1 MDLQKAHGCNKTKDM
16 KRLFTITFLFI
27 STLCFSQVIG
37 KTVTEDYTAGF
48 ETPGSVYE
56 IPEYMGE
63 PVPVAILS
71 IGITEDILAQY
82 PELGDYRVGL
92 GLSNITVAFMEETF
106 RFDFVETRD
115 EIKNRMVTQYKASAK
130 GLSANK
136 IELKGNIVLAKYFGY
151 IEVYD
156 FSISEDETINLKDGV
171 KNTLVTRLGLQLRL
185 VDAETGLYMT
195 GSGLGKAVTTREVTL
210 LNDENL
216 EEVAFNQSSI
226 GISTRK
232 ALNTAVYKIV
242 RRMRQKKIF
251 DH

>member
-1 MDLQKAHGCNKTKDM
+1 M
-16 KRLFTITFLFI
+16 KYLLLLLSFLFSFI
-27 STLCFSQVIG
+27 SVGQTIG
-37 KTVTEDYTAGF
+37 KTVTESYTAGF
-48 ETPGSVYE
+48 ESQASVYE
-56 IPEYMGE
+56 IPEYFGE

-71 IGITEDILAQY
+71 IGVNQEVLDQY

-92 GLSNITVAFMEETF
+92 GLSNITVAFMDETF
-106 RFDFVETRD
+106 RFEFVETRD
-115 EIKNRMVTQYKASAK
+115 EIKDRMIKQYKASK
-130 GLSANK
+130 NGLSANVINPVGK
-136 IELKGNIVLAKYFGY
+136 IVLAKYFGY

-171 KNTLVTRLGLQLRL
+171 KNKLVTRLGLQVRL
-185 VDAETGLYMT
+185 VDSETGLYMT
-195 GSGLGKAVTTREVTL
+195 GSGLGTSTTTREMTL

-226 GISTRK
+226 GVATKK

>member
-1 MDLQKAHGCNKTKDM
+1 M
-16 KRLFTITFLFI
+16 KLLLSLLVFLLTY
-27 STLCFSQVIG
+27 SVIG
-37 KTVTEDYTAGF
+37 QTIGRTVTEDYTAGF
-48 ETPGSVYE
+48 ETVASVYE
-56 IPEYMGE
+56 IPEYEGE

-71 IGITEDILAQY
+71 IGVSEEVLNQY

-106 RFDFVETRD
+106 RFDFVETKD
-115 EIKNRMVTQYKASAK
+115 EIKDRMVTQYKASAK
-130 GLSANK
+130 GLLTEK
-136 IELKGNIVLAKYFGY
+136 YELKGNIVGAKYFGY

-156 FSISEDETINLKDGV
+156 FSISEDETVNLKDGA
-171 KNTLVTRLGLQLRL
+171 KNVLVTRLGLQVRL
-185 VDAETGLYMT
+185 VDAQSGLYMT
-195 GSGLGKAVTTREVTL
+195 GSGLGKSTTTREMTL

-226 GISTRK
+226 GTATKK

-242 RRMRQKKIF
+242 KRMRQKKIF

>member
-1 MDLQKAHGCNKTKDM
+1 M
-16 KRLFTITFLFI
+16 KLVLFI
-27 STLCFSQVIG
+27 VGFMITMSAIG
-37 KTVTEDYTAGF
+37 QTIGRTVTEDYTAGF
-48 ETPGSVYE
+48 ESEASVYE
-56 IPEYMGE
+56 IPEYNGT

-71 IGITEDILAQY
+71 IGVSEEVLSQY

-106 RFDFVETRD
+106 RFEFVETKD

-130 GLSANK
+130 GLLTEK
-136 IELKGNIVLAKYFGY
+136 YELKGNIVGAKYFGY

-156 FSISEDETINLKDGV
+156 FSISEDETVNLKDGV
-171 KNTLVTRLGLQLRL
+171 TNKLVTRLGLQIRL
-185 VDAETGLYMT
+185 VDAQSGLYMT
-195 GSGLGKAVTTREVTL
+195 GSGLGKSTTTREVTL

-226 GISTRK
+226 GTATKK

-242 RRMRQKKIF
+242 KRMRQKKIF

>member
-1 MDLQKAHGCNKTKDM
+1 MVKK
-16 KRLFTITFLFI
+16 LFVLALLVCTNTFG
-27 STLCFSQVIG
+27 QVVG
-37 KTVTEDYTAGF
+37 KTVTEDYQAEF
-48 ETPGSVYE
+48 EKRASIYS
-56 IPEYMGE
+56 IPDYMGE

-71 IGITEDILAQY
+71 IGVNEEILSQY

-92 GLSNITVAFMEETF
+92 GLSNITVAFMDETF
-106 RFDFVETRD
+106 RFEFVETKD

-130 GLSANK
+130 GLLTEK
-136 IELKGNIVLAKYFGY
+136 YELKGNIVGARYFGY

-171 KNTLVTRLGLQLRL
+171 TNKLVTRLGMQVRL
-185 VDAETGLYMT
+185 VDAQSGIYMT
-195 GSGLGKAVTTREVTL
+195 GSGLGKSTTTRELTI

-226 GISTRK
+226 GTATKK
-232 ALNTAVYKIV
+232 ALETAVAKIV
-242 RRMRQKKIF
+242 RRMIQKKIF

>member
-1 MDLQKAHGCNKTKDM
+1 M
-16 KRLFTITFLFI
+16 RLILFLVGFMVTM
-27 STLCFSQVIG
+27 STVGQTLG
-37 KTVTEDYTAGF
+37 RTVTEDYTAGF
-48 ETPGSVYE
+48 EKPGSVYE

-71 IGITEDILAQY
+71 IGVSEEILAQY

-106 RFDFVETRD
+106 RFDFVETKD

-130 GLSANK
+130 GLLTEK
-136 IELKGNIVLAKYFGY
+136 YELKGNIVGAKYFGY
-151 IEVYD
+151 IEIYD
-156 FSISEDETINLKDGV
+156 FSISEDETVNLKNGV
-171 KNTLVTRLGLQLRL
+171 TNKLVTRLGLQVRL
-185 VDAETGLYMT
+185 VDAQSGLYMT
-195 GSGLGKAVTTREVTL
+195 GSGLGKSTTTREMTL

-226 GISTRK
+226 GTATKK

-242 RRMRQKKIF
+242 KRMRQKKIF

>member
-1 MDLQKAHGCNKTKDM
+1 M
-16 KRLFTITFLFI
+16 KLLFTFLTILFSITL
-27 STLCFSQVIG
+27 SNAQVLG
-37 KTVTEDYTAGF
+37 KTTTESYTAGF

-56 IPEYMGE
+56 IEEYNGE

-71 IGITEDILAQY
+71 IGVNEEVLSQY

-106 RFDFVETRD
+106 RFEFVETKD
-115 EIKNRMVTQYKASAK
+115 EIKNRMVSQYKASAK
-130 GLSANK
+130 GLLTEQY
-136 IELKGNIVLAKYFGY
+136 ELKGNIVGAKYFGY

-156 FSISEDETINLKDGV
+156 FSISEDETLNLKDGI
-171 KNTLVTRLGLQLRL
+171 KNTLNTRLGLQVRL
-185 VDAETGLYMT
+185 VDAQTGLYMT
-195 GSGLGKAVTTREVTL
+195 GSGLGMSTTTREMTL
-210 LNDENL
+210 LNDQNL

-226 GISTRK
+226 GVATKK

-242 RRMRQKKIF
+242 KRMKQKQIF

>member
-1 MDLQKAHGCNKTKDM
+1 MVKKFFVLA
-16 KRLFTITFLFI
+16 LLA
-27 STLCFSQVIG
+27 STYSFGQVLG
-37 KTVTEDYTAGF
+37 KTVTENYTAEF
-48 ETPGSVYE
+48 ERQASVYE
-56 IPEYMGE
+56 IPEYMGD

-71 IGITEDILAQY
+71 IGVNEEVLSQY

-106 RFDFVETRD
+106 RFEFVETKD

-130 GLSANK
+130 GLLTEQY
-136 IELKGNIVLAKYFGY
+136 ELKGNIVGAKYFGY

-156 FSISEDETINLKDGV
+156 FSISEDETVNLKDGV
-171 KNTLVTRLGLQLRL
+171 KNTLVTRLGLQVRL
-185 VDAETGLYMT
+185 VDAQSGLYMT
-195 GSGLGKAVTTREVTL
+195 GSGLGTSTTTREMTL

-226 GISTRK
+226 DTATKK

-242 RRMRQKKIF
+242 KRMMQKKVF

>member
-1 MDLQKAHGCNKTKDM
+1 M
-16 KRLFTITFLFI
+16 KYLLFLLSCLLTF
-27 STLCFSQVIG
+27 SMVGQTIG
-37 KTVTEDYTAGF
+37 KTTTESYTAGF
-48 ETPGSVYE
+48 ESQASVYE
-56 IPEYMGE
+56 IPEYFGE

-71 IGITEDILAQY
+71 IGVNQEVLDQY

-92 GLSNITVAFMEETF
+92 GLSNITVAFMDETF
-106 RFDFVETRD
+106 RFEFVETRD
-115 EIKNRMVTQYKASAK
+115 EIKDRMIKQYKASK
-130 GLSANK
+130 NGLSANVINPVGK
-136 IELKGNIVLAKYFGY
+136 IVLAKYFGY

-171 KNTLVTRLGLQLRL
+171 KNTLVTRLGLQVRL
-185 VDAETGLYMT
+185 VDSETGLYMT
-195 GSGLGKAVTTREVTL
+195 GSGLGTATTTREMTL

-226 GISTRK
+226 GVATKK